1 MTDENGGRIRT
12 VILEGLQV
20 AETAVLINE
29 GELVII
35 PAIFGRICHSVTDQ
49 TCRRDIFHIN
59 LNSLTRVIHLLI
71 RLWDVLGVRELHSHF
86 SPTPQKAVQP

>member
-35 PAIFGRICHSVTDQ
+35 PAIFGCICHSVTDQ

-71 RLWDVLGVRELHSHF
+71 RLWDVLGVREFYCHF
-86 SPTPQKAVQP
+86 PAASQETV